1 MKKMR
6 WDGRANVHSVKRYP
20 ENTYVYKAS
29 VNRISEY
36 LVIFKESSLQLCF
49 KGQLPNRKRSAARDY
64 FEFDENSSSGFCK
77 LCTKQVSNQIKIMSQ
92 HLQYKHP
99 DIHKTMRKC
108 NGGNKSNDQD
118 KKLGEHYTE
127 IPENPTVYHCL
138 LCKSNITKRNIMRH
152 LKNVHKMGDESH
164 VSKVFLCSFCGKEFK
179 EKWLRDLHEDGK
191 HRGIFHFIC
200 SFCGKGFLSKQSL
213 EVHVTTY
220 HQYQAGFSEFAQQDQ
235 DHGNKNQDC
244 PYVCT
249 KCGKQFPTKGF
260 LSQHRCEVKEGPY
273 KCKEPGCSMSFY
285 SKLLLRLHTRDCSLF
300 RNCRDAIQNL
310 YCPKC
315 DIKFKRYGSMKSHFL
330 LSSTCTLLEKIKF
343 PCRECN
349 KQFRTEKL
357 LAIHIRVHTGETP
370 YQCQLCLKKFKFEF
384 RLKNHKCEKS
394 KLW

>member
-1 MKKMR
+1 
-6 WDGRANVHSVKRYP
+6 
-20 ENTYVYKAS
+20 
-29 VNRISEY
+29 
-36 LVIFKESSLQLCF
+36 
-49 KGQLPNRKRSAARDY
+49 
-64 FEFDENSSSGFCK
+64 
-77 LCTKQVSNQIKIMSQ
+77 MSQ

-108 NGGNKSNDQD
+108 NGGNKSNDQE

-127 IPENPTVYHCL
+127 IPDNPTVYHCL

-200 SFCGKGFLSKQSL
+200 SFCGKGCLSKQNL
-213 EVHVTTY
+213 EVHVTTN

-235 DHGNKNQDC
+235 NHGPLAFHDPDKNQDF

-260 LSQHRCEVKEGPY
+260 LIQHSCEAKEGPH
-273 KCKEPGCSMSFY
+273 KCKEVGCSMSFY

-300 RNCRDAIQNL
+300 RHCRDAIQNL

-330 LSSTCTLLEKIKF
+330 LSSTCTLLEEKKL

-349 KQFRTEKL
+349 KLFRTEKL

-384 RLKNHKCEKS
+384 RLKNHKCGKS
-394 KLW
+394 KL